1 MIQPTPLSP
10 TSEDASPDTCRIT
23 QKLEQR
29 GRVSAAHSGRHHH
42 LSDVQHR
49 RSQGQRQENRPA
61 AVASFSVEVAG
72 ARHTRRRRTPG
83 RATAA
88 PHRSL
93 PSCPVSPRLPVGHR
107 QAQRKR
113 QRGRLPRPA
122 PGPHVTDSARAEHHT
137 ACMQQKRLSRYALC
151 GLWPVTVLNSHI
163 GISPDVWNYSILD
176 QKKISDHELP
186 CHHKQRFSICENIGQ
201 ATRTTLSAYFF
212 INLFFAVVPYAP
224 TKNPGR

>member
-10 TSEDASPDTCRIT
+10 TSEDASPDTFRIT

-88 PHRSL
+88 SHRSL
-93 PSCPVSPRLPVGHR
+93 PSCPVSPTASGSQTGTEETAAGPSPS
-107 QAQRKR
+107 
-113 QRGRLPRPA
+113 PRA
-122 PGPHVTDSARAEHHT
+122 RTARDGLARAEHHT
-137 ACMQQKRLSRYALC
+137 AYMQQKRLSRYALC
-151 GLWPVTVLNSHI
+151 GLWPVAVLDSHI
-163 GISPDVWNYSILD
+163 GVSPDVWNYSILG
-176 QKKISDHELP
+176 QKKYPTMNCLVTTSRDFQYT
-186 CHHKQRFSICENIGQ
+186 KNIGQ

-212 INLFFAVVPYAP
+212 INLIFAVVPYAP